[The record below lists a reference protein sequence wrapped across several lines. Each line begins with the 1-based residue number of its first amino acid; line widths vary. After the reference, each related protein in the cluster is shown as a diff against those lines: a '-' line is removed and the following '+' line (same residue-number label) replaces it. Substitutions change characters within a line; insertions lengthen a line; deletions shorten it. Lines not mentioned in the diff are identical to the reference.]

1 LPWPATPRLR
11 LHDCR
16 VIRMA
21 ESREKYARF
30 SPQQAPSASTNP
42 AARHPWLGQLAE
54 RQVRLQNA
62 NYTSLSP
69 CHQIRRTGPLRP
81 LRGTPCLPTHR
92 QLLCS
97 TSLLTSL
104 LLYSNQ
110 HKPASQSEGPCK
122 PILRVSTA
130 ATQKKLCYTHT
141 AVLRH
146 DSIPHPGGKS
156 VNASPSK
163 LYRIAS
169 GLLLLFAIGHTVGF
183 RQTDPRWGVDS
194 LVASM
199 RTIRFDVQ
207 GSSRTYWDFFVGT
220 GFTVGVFL
228 LFAAV
233 LAWQLGGLR
242 RQTLRDLP
250 VVTWALAIVF
260 VGVTVLSWMYLFII
274 PVIFSALISLCLI
287 IAAWLAGKQGREQ
300 A

>member
-1 LPWPATPRLR
+1 
-11 LHDCR
+11 
-16 VIRMA
+16 
-21 ESREKYARF
+21 
-30 SPQQAPSASTNP
+30 
-42 AARHPWLGQLAE
+42 
-54 RQVRLQNA
+54 
-62 NYTSLSP
+62 
-69 CHQIRRTGPLRP
+69 
-81 LRGTPCLPTHR
+81 
-92 QLLCS
+92 
-97 TSLLTSL
+97 
-104 LLYSNQ
+104 
-110 HKPASQSEGPCK
+110 
-122 PILRVSTA
+122 
-130 ATQKKLCYTHT
+130 
-141 AVLRH
+141 
-146 DSIPHPGGKS
+146 

-207 GSSRTYWDFFVGT
+207 GFSRTYWDFFVGA

-242 RQTLRDLP
+242 RQPLRDMP
-250 VVTWALAIVF
+250 VVSWALAIVF

-274 PVIFSALISLCLI
+274 PVILSALISMCMI
-287 IAAWLAGKQGREQ
+287 IAAWLAAKQGREQ